1 MANQSIVTIE
11 QWFTEGWR
19 LYKQHPVTF
28 FFASLLGVLIC
39 IPPALLFFAVP
50 LSVGGP
56 PAFFVNPLH
65 VAWHPLA
72 FFFAGLLGTLIFIP
86 PAFLFFAAPFYA
98 GLYCMA
104 LRAMRGEKARIR
116 DIFKGF
122 RRYWGALFLWWLSL
136 IAFIVLGTTGIGILV
151 VPLLWAI
158 SMLALPLLI
167 DQRQDLGSAFGAAF
181 KVVFTWKNCARFW
194 LYGLAVSLV
203 SCLGILGFFFGLF
216 ITVPL
221 GVCIQVVAYRD
232 IFKPE
237 EAIQQEVSEPWQEYP
252 FKLKAKYI
260 GPVSRIRDI
269 RNQIFEQIHSADDSV
284 KSLLEGSIEHIDNV
298 FAKAAHLSHRLQQ
311 IDDYLETTSM
321 QTLHVEKTEI
331 TRKLAE
337 APNAAVYA
345 QYEEALHTLEERI
358 ENHARLEELR
368 EQIDARLMTIRVS
381 LDNTHAK
388 IIRIR
393 TTEIS
398 NAQLESDDVSK
409 ALRDLQIEMDAL
421 LKSLDEMSET
431 A

>member
-1 MANQSIVTIE
+1 MANQSTVTIE

-19 LYKQHPVTF
+19 LYKRHPVPF
-28 FFASLLGVLIC
+28 FLASLLGTLIC
-39 IPPALLFFAVP
+39 IPPTLLFFAVP
-50 LSVGGP
+50 LGGGGHP
-56 PAFFVNPLH
+56 IPFFL
-65 VAWHPLA
+65 
-72 FFFAGLLGTLIFIP
+72 AGLLGTLIFIP

-98 GLYCMA
+98 GLYYMA
-104 LRAMRGEKARIR
+104 LKAMRGEKARIR

-122 RRYWGALFLWWLSL
+122 RRFWGALFLWWLSL
-136 IAFIVLGTTGIGILV
+136 IAFIVLTTTAIGILV

-167 DQRQDLGSAFGAAF
+167 DERKDLGSAFGAAF
-181 KVVFTWKNCARFW
+181 KAVFTWKNCARFW
-194 LYGLAVSLV
+194 LYGLAVPFISF
-203 SCLGILGFFFGLF
+203 LGVLGFGFGLF

-221 GVCIQVVAYRD
+221 AVCVQVIAYRD

-237 EAIQQEVSEPWQEYP
+237 EAFQQEVLEPWQEYP
-252 FKLKAKYI
+252 FKLKARYI

-298 FAKAAHLSHRLQQ
+298 FEKAAHLSHRLQQ

-321 QTLHVEKTEI
+321 QMLHIEKTEI

-337 APNAAVYA
+337 SPNAAVYA
-345 QYEEALHTLEERI
+345 QYEEALRTLEERI

-421 LKSLDEMSET
+421 LKSLDEMSKI

>member
-1 MANQSIVTIE
+1 MASQPIVTTE
-11 QWFTEGWR
+11 QWFTEGWK
-19 LYKQHPVTF
+19 LYKRHPVTF
-28 FFASLLGVLIC
+28 FFASLLGALIC
-39 IPPALLFFAVP
+39 IPPTLLFFAIP
-50 LSVGGP
+50 LNVG
-56 PAFFVNPLH
+56 
-65 VAWHPLA
+65 WHPVT
-72 FFFAGLLGTLIFIP
+72 FFFASLLGTLISIP
-86 PAFLFFAAPFYA
+86 PALLFFAAPFYA
-98 GLYCMA
+98 GLYYMA
-104 LRAMRGEKARIR
+104 LKAMRGEKPRIR

-136 IAFIVLGTTGIGILV
+136 IAFVVLCTIGFGILV

-158 SMLALPLLI
+158 SMLAFPLLI
-167 DQRQDLGSAFGAAF
+167 DERKGVGAAFGAAF

-194 LYGLAVSLV
+194 LYGLIVPLVSL
-203 SCLGILGFFFGLF
+203 LGVLGFFFGLF
-216 ITVPL
+216 ITFPL
-221 GVCIQVVAYRD
+221 AVCVQVIAYRD

-237 EAIQQEVSEPWQEYP
+237 ETFQQEVLEPWQEYP

-260 GPVSRIRDI
+260 GPISRIREL

-311 IDDYLETTSM
+311 IDDYLETTNM
-321 QTLHVEKTEI
+321 QTLHNEKTEI

-337 APNAAVYA
+337 SPNVAVYA
-345 QYEEALHTLEERI
+345 QYEEALQTLEERI
-358 ENHARLEELR
+358 ENHGRLEELGK
-368 EQIDARLMTIRVS
+368 QIDARLTTIRVS

-398 NAQLESDDVSK
+398 NAYFESDDVSR